1 MKDRFLLIRLGA
13 FGDVIHT
20 LPLAAAIR
28 DACPNAFLCWAVE
41 PGPSVLLQDNPDVDE
56 ILLLD
61 TRDWRTNIL
70 RKGLLALC
78 RDIQGLS
85 KIRADVAIDAQG
97 LVKSGAISWCSG
109 AGMRVGFEHR
119 ACREAM
125 NVMFTNIWAEPPSRP
140 HHVVEKN
147 LSLLNPIGIP
157 IPETDAVRFPLPET
171 REEAE
176 GAVGYFN
183 KKGLADGH
191 LVLAVHPGAGWIT
204 KRWGED
210 RYATLAD
217 AWVGMTEGKVLLT
230 WGPGEE
236 VAAENV
242 ASMMKN
248 PSLVAPP
255 TTFRE
260 MAAFL
265 RRCHVFAGGDTGP
278 LHLASALGIPCLA
291 IIGPTDPVRNGP
303 WGEGHAVMHRKIAC
317 SGCYGRTCPDIECLD
332 RVEVAEA
339 ARELGR
345 LWENH
350 VKD

>member
-28 DACPNAFLCWAVE
+28 DACPNVYLCWAVE

-61 TRDWRTNIL
+61 MREWGRNIL
-70 RKGLLALC
+70 RKGILAFR

-97 LVKSGAISWCSG
+97 LVKSGLISWCSG

-119 ACREAM
+119 ACREGM

-157 IPETDAVRFPLPET
+157 IPAADAVRFPLPET

-176 GAVGYFN
+176 GAAGYFQRN
-183 KKGLADGH
+183 GLSDGH
-191 LVLAVHPGAGWIT
+191 PVLAVHPGAGWVT
-204 KRWGED
+204 KRWDED
-210 RYATLAD
+210 RYAALAD
-217 AWVGMTEGKVLLT
+217 AWVGMTGGKVLLT

-248 PSLVAPP
+248 LSLVAPP

-260 MAAFL
+260 MAAFF

-303 WGEGHAVMHRKIAC
+303 WGEGHAVLHRKLAC

-350 VKD
+350 AKD